1 MKKIIFTLMLGL
13 ITVIS
18 FSSCDKSKEDAKKFI
33 VGEWILKGD
42 NIGHKPMDDESV
54 HIFFNGDGT
63 LNSVYI
69 FGNDTTTKKAK
80 YYIVNK
86 NTIAIAYD
94 GESSIHNIHFE
105 TIGDNELYLQD
116 NDMLKTVYFFKR
128 ANNGK

>member
-1 MKKIIFTLMLGL
+1 MKKIIITLILGL
-13 ITVIS
+13 LIVVA
-18 FSSCDKSKEDAKKFI
+18 FSSCDKSKEDAKNFI

-42 NIGHKPMDDESV
+42 NIGHKTMDYDSV

-86 NTIAIAYD
+86 NIIAIAYD
-94 GESSIHNIHFE
+94 GEPQHDSHFE

-116 NDMLKTVYFFKR
+116 DDKLKTVYFFKR